1 MEIIYG
7 RHPVL
12 DALAAENPIDK
23 VLLLEGTRGELE
35 VEMRQACKKA
45 GVQLQYIPKERFAR
59 YTREN
64 HQGVIALMSA
74 LPNYHSLKDLL
85 PAIIARGE
93 VPLLVILD
101 GITDVRNFGAIAR
114 SAEAAG
120 AHGLIVAMKGV
131 AHINAEA
138 MKASAGALATL
149 PVCRESSLSAVL
161 DMLGLEGIQVL
172 ASDLKGH
179 ARLQDIDMNEPTAFI
194 VGSESEGVSHHL
206 LQRADSRFK
215 LPMNGTTDSYNASV
229 AAGMMLYEVLRQR
242 LA

>member
-12 DALAAENPIDK
+12 EALAAETPIDK

-35 VEMRQACKKA
+35 IEMRHACKKS
-45 GVQLQYIPKERFAR
+45 GVQLQYIPKERFTR

-74 LPNYHSLKDLL
+74 LPNYHNLKELY
-85 PAIIARGE
+85 PTIEAKGE

-114 SAEAAG
+114 TAEAAG
-120 AHGLIVAMKGV
+120 AHAIIVAQKGV
-131 AHINAEA
+131 AHINADA
-138 MKASAGALATL
+138 MKASAGALSIL

-161 DMLGLEGIQVL
+161 DFLGEVGVQVL

-179 ARLQDIDMNEPTAFI
+179 ARLQDIDLKEPTAFI
-194 VGSESEGVSHHL
+194 VGAEGEGVSSHL
-206 LQRADSRFK
+206 LKRSDSRFK
-215 LPMNGTTDSYNASV
+215 IPVLGTTDSYNASV

-242 LA
+242 CD

>member
-1 MEIIYG
+1 MEVIYG

-12 DALAAENPIDK
+12 EALAAENPIDK
-23 VLLLEGTRGELE
+23 VLLLDGTHGEMEIQL
-35 VEMRQACKKA
+35 RHACKKA

-64 HQGVIALMSA
+64 HQGVVALMSA
-74 LPNYHSLKDLL
+74 LPNYHTLADLL
-85 PAIIARGE
+85 PKIIARGE

-114 SAEAAG
+114 TAEAAG
-120 AHGLIVAMKGV
+120 AHAIIVAQKGV
-131 AHINAEA
+131 AHINGDA

-149 PVCRESSLSAVL
+149 PVCRETSLAVVL
-161 DMLGLEGIQVL
+161 DLLGMNDIQVL

-179 ARLQDIDMNEPTAFI
+179 ARLQDIDMTEPTALI
-194 VGSESEGVSHHL
+194 IGSEDEGVSKHL
-206 LQRADSRFK
+206 LIRADSRFK
-215 LPMNGTTDSYNASV
+215 LPMAGTTDSFNASV

-242 LA
+242 IK